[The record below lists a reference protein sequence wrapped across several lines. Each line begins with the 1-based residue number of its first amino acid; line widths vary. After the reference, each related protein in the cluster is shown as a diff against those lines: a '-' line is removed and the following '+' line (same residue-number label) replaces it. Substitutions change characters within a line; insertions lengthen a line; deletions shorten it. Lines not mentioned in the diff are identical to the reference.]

1 MTGAL
6 YKQNPPSRNPA
17 SATDNVNIPLAQV
30 THYRDIYVNKV
41 SNHGSYYK
49 INILYIVPS
58 QSGDIEY
65 TLSVKGSHSFN
76 DGPDESLLL
85 PDSLVPCD

>member
-1 MTGAL
+1 MLIRFQITEATIKL
-6 YKQNPPSRNPA
+6 YS
-17 SATDNVNIPLAQV
+17 
-30 THYRDIYVNKV
+30 
-41 SNHGSYYK
+41 
-49 INILYIVPS
+49 VPT